1 MGLNMRQLSACALVL
16 VCLCQ
21 TTGWCDDEPAAEPP
35 AKEEAAAAVFD
46 FVDEVILEADVVEL
60 APAPAPAK
68 EGAAA
73 VEIDFDFQGI
83 VVDVVQQFFP
93 APAPAPARLE
103 PARVAQIEAQI
114 KQILPHFVQQLQPV
128 LAAELAFIRQ
138 FCDVPKE
145 VRPKIKAAGEASL
158 QQAARALAGQQFQND
173 GNLFG
178 RGNPRS
184 DPRQL
189 IAEALSA
196 AVKEHLSA
204 EQFAMYSAESA
215 KRTARR
221 KEAAILCAV
230 SRLDES
236 LWLTIKQREQ
246 ISAAIAANWQGKWEQ
261 WVLLHRYGGMYFP
274 VIPDEHVVFCLN
286 EEQKSVWNGLQK
298 VDFGG
303 WGGFE
308 GQVPEDD
315 GWWGDEPAKQ
325 AEAAG
330 AILAPVNVL
339 RVR

>member
-1 MGLNMRQLSACALVL
+1 MRRLSACALVL

-21 TTGWCDDEPAAEPP
+21 TTGWCGDEPAAEAP
-35 AKEEAAAAVFD
+35 AKEEAAADQLKFQY
-46 FVDEVILEADVVEL
+46 VVEAV
-60 APAPAPAK
+60 APLQEEPAPAAPAPAK
-68 EGAAA
+68 EGAAT
-73 VEIDFDFQGI
+73 VEIDFDLQEI

-114 KQILPHFVQQLQPV
+114 KQILPHFIQQLRPV

-158 QQAARALAGQQFQND
+158 QQAARGLAGQQFQND
-173 GNLFG
+173 GNPFG
-178 RGNPRS
+178 RGNSPS

-204 EQFAMYSAESA
+204 EQFAMYSAESE

-230 SRLDES
+230 SRLDET
-236 LWLTIKQREQ
+236 LWLTTKQREQ
-246 ISAAIAANWQGKWEQ
+246 ISRAIAANWQGKWEQ

-274 VIPDEHVVFCLN
+274 VIPDEHVVAYLN

-303 WGGFE
+303 WGGFD
-308 GQVPEDD
+308 GQMQEDD
-315 GWWGDEPAKQ
+315 GWWGDEPARQ